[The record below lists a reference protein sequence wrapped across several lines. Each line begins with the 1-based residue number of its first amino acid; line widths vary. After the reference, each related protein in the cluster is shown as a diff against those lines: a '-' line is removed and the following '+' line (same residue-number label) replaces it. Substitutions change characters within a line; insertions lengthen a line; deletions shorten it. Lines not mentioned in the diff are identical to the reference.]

1 MRHLLSLFML
11 GVTVAA
17 YAQYEGPLQP
27 LQGIEYKAEAQASV
41 SDGTTPLWLN
51 ANKYGLSSLE
61 KTNGYLVCRNCTEK
75 LCVHKK
81 QLNRLWKQVEEYSA
95 RRIGRL
101 KKQ

>member
-61 KTNGYLVCRNCTEK
+61 KTNG
-75 LCVHKK
+75 
-81 QLNRLWKQVEEYSA
+81 
-95 RRIGRL
+95 
-101 KKQ
+101 